1 MAIDR
6 RSLLRIG
13 AVAAAASVTAGVGG
27 SSAAPALAHGRGPRG
42 GNKWDQ
48 LRRHVHGDV
57 VLPGDP
63 TYEQAIQLQVAEYD
77 RIRPAAVLYCE
88 SEHDVRTGILFA
100 QDHGLHAVARSGGH
114 SNAGYSTT
122 EGLVID
128 VSRRKKVLAGP
139 TTTKIETGLQA
150 VDVLDALAHRGIALP
165 NGTCPTVSVA
175 GFVTGGGTGPFSRKY
190 GVASDR
196 IRAARVV
203 LADGR
208 TVVCDERQRSDLLWA
223 LRGGGGGNFGII
235 TQYTLDQ
242 VPITRMCQYRLVWH
256 WNDTVRLITGLQEWI
271 ADLPEEIAADLLV
284 IAPATPGTAPL
295 VQLVGTSLGSLET
308 LDAELDR
315 LIGLTGRQPTERTA
329 VDLPYRDAMMR
340 VWSCSDK
347 TVEQCHRTGTT
358 PEGTLPRDAFRLT
371 RSRLVDDPIPET
383 GVEDILAAFENG
395 HAAGQVRV
403 MSLRVMG
410 GQVNALAPRDTAFFH
425 RTAAFNLSFS
435 FGLTSTDASEE
446 EKQTVLGHLHDGFD
460 VFDAYSNGHTLQNFT
475 DPYLEN
481 WRDAYYGDNRR
492 RLSQVKKK
500 YDPHGFF
507 TFEQSVS

>member
-13 AVAAAASVTAGVGG
+13 AAVAAASVTGGAGA
-27 SSAAPALAHGRGPRG
+27 SAAAPAFAHGGGRRG
-42 GNKWDQ
+42 KWDR
-48 LRRHVHGDV
+48 LRRHVRGDV

-63 TYEQAIQLQVAEYD
+63 SYDQAIQLQVAEYD

-88 SEHDVRTGILFA
+88 NEHDVRTGILFA
-100 QDHGLHAVARSGGH
+100 QDHGLRTAARSGGH

-128 VSRRKKVLAGP
+128 VSRMKGVSVGATCSR
-139 TTTKIETGLQA
+139 IETGLQA
-150 VDVLDALAHRGIALP
+150 VDALDALTPHGIALP
-165 NGTCPTVSVA
+165 NGTCPTVAAA
-175 GFVTGGGTGPFSRKY
+175 GFVTGGGTGPFSRKH
-190 GVASDR
+190 GVASDN

-208 TVVCDERQRSDLLWA
+208 TVVCNEYRRPDLLWA
-223 LRGGGGGNFGII
+223 VRGGGGGNFGII

-256 WNDTVRLITGLQEWI
+256 WNDAVHLITGLQEWI
-271 ADLPEEIAADLLV
+271 TDLPEEIAADLLV
-284 IAPATPGTAPL
+284 IAPTTPGAAPL
-295 VQLVGTSLGSLET
+295 VQLVGTSLGSLDT
-308 LDAELDR
+308 LDTELDR
-315 LIGLTGRQPTERTA
+315 LVGLTGRQPTERSA

-340 VWSCSDK
+340 VWGCSEI
-347 TVEQCHRTGTT
+347 TVEQCHRTGST

-383 GVEDILAAFENG
+383 GVEDILGAFENG
-395 HAAGQVRV
+395 RAAGQIRV

-410 GQVNALAPRDTAFFH
+410 GQVNSTDPRDTAFFH
-425 RTAAFNLSFS
+425 RTAAFNISFT

-446 EKQTVLGHLHDGFD
+446 EKQTVLGHLHDGFE
-460 VFDAYSNGHTLQNFT
+460 VFDSYANGHTLQNFT

-481 WRDAYYGDNRR
+481 WREAYYGDNRH
-492 RLSQVKKK
+492 RLHRIKKK

-507 TFEQSVS
+507 DFEQSVS